1 MTYDTLSIQEQL
13 ILQLKTAVAIKDNT
27 INELKTDLLKLNNRY
42 EKLKAINFYQK
53 SLLDNN

>member
-1 MTYDTLSIQEQL
+1 MSYNDLSIQERL
-13 ILQLKTAVAIKDNT
+13 ILQLKASLAIKDNT
-27 INELKTDLLKLNNRY
+27 INELKTDLIKLNNRY

>member
-1 MTYDTLSIQEQL
+1 MSYNDLNLQERL
-13 ILQLKTAVAIKDNT
+13 ILQLKASLAIKDNT
-27 INELKTDLLKLNNRY
+27 INELKTDLIKLNNRY

>member
-1 MTYDTLSIQEQL
+1 MSYNDLSIQERL
-13 ILQLKTAVAIKDNT
+13 ILQLKASLAIKDNT
-27 INELKTDLLKLNNRY
+27 INELKIDLIKLNNRY